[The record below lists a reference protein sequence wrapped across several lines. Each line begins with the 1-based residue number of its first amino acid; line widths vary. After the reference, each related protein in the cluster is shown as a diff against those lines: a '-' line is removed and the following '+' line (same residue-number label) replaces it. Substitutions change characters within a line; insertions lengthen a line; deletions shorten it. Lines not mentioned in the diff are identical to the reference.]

1 VVPVTRKILV
11 GTDTTASADMAVS
24 AAAELAGER
33 EAELLVLYVRT
44 DDRATEAADP
54 HKRAD
59 PQRYLARMGERF
71 PQLRVRSWSEPGDP
85 AERIC
90 EVAAEERVDTI
101 VLGNKGVRGPRWRVR
116 ESVPNLVLRHAPCSV
131 FIVDTRAAQ

>member
-1 VVPVTRKILV
+1 VKRKILV

-24 AAAELAGER
+24 AAAELADKQ
-33 EAELLVLYVRT
+33 EAELLVMYVRS
-44 DDRATEAADP
+44 DGRAAEAADP
-54 HKRAD
+54 RKPAD
-59 PQRYLARMGERF
+59 PQRYLARMTERF
-71 PQLRVRSWSEPGDP
+71 PHIRIRSWSEPGDP

-101 VLGNKGVRGPRWRVR
+101 VLGNKGVPGPRWRVR

>member
-1 VVPVTRKILV
+1 VHRRTW
-11 GTDTTASADMAVS
+11 VS

-33 EAELLVLYVRT
+33 EAELLVLYVRS

-54 HKRAD
+54 RKPAD
-59 PQRYLARMGERF
+59 PQRYLARMSERF
-71 PQLRVRSWSEPGDP
+71 PQIRIRSWSEPGDP

-101 VLGNKGVRGPRWRVR
+101 VLGNKGVHGPRWHVR

-131 FIVDTRAAQ
+131 LIVDTRVAQ

>member
-1 VVPVTRKILV
+1 MMQKILV

-24 AAAELAGER
+24 VAAELAGER
-33 EAELLVLYVRT
+33 EAELLVLYVQT

-54 HKRAD
+54 RKPAD
-59 PQRYLARMGERF
+59 PQRYLAGMTERF
-71 PQLRVRSWSEPGDP
+71 PEIRVRSWGEPGDP

-101 VLGNKGVRGPRWRVR
+101 VLGNNGVGGPRWRAR
-116 ESVPNLVLRHAPCSV
+116 ESVPNLVLRHDPCSV
-131 FIVDTRAAQ
+131 FIVDTRTAR